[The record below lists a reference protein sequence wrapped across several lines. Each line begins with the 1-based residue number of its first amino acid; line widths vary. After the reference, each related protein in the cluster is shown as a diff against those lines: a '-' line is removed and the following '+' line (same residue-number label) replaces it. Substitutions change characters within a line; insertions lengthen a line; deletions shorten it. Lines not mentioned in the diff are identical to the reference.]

1 MRKTRFFLFIIAIAI
16 AVVGLAY
23 YTATKV
29 RAQNQYTTDIAE
41 RLRLRNV
48 PVKQV
53 KVLKH
58 VPYMVEIALQSSSN
72 DDTLSLDDNWFMQLA
87 RREATFAYRIGTGL
101 SSFMLTVYNTRGDLI
116 YSTQTYL
123 YPEDLSQQM
132 TSSQLPKV
140 DNLAAKEIVEEQ
152 LNLAELS
159 LDLLDVISEGI
170 GSNGQIL
177 LIQLSADDLETA
189 NQSLPK
195 FLSSFFQMLET
206 VNNEYGTYFVL
217 CHLRLI
223 DSQGNVLLDYVRDLE
238 GGSTQWKAVEGLY
251 DEWYPHP
258 EDGVISAPTPTVSI
272 EAYPLPLGEAQPAQP
287 STPYP

>member
-1 MRKTRFFLFIIAIAI
+1 MKKTRFFILVPIIAIAT
-16 AVVGLAY
+16 VGLLY

-29 RAQNQYTTDIAE
+29 LAQNQYATDIAE

-48 PVKQV
+48 PIKQV
-53 KVLKH
+53 VVLRH
-58 VPYMVEIALQSSSN
+58 VPYVVEIALQSSSN

-101 SSFMLTVYNTRGDLI
+101 SSFKLTVYNTQGDLI

-123 YPEDLSQQM
+123 YPEDLSQQL

-140 DNLAAKEIVEEQ
+140 DNLTAKEIVKEQ
-152 LNLAELS
+152 LNLGGLS

-170 GSNGQIL
+170 GSSGQIL
-177 LIQLSADDLETA
+177 LIQLSAEDLKTA

-195 FLSSFFQMLET
+195 FLCSFFQMLET
-206 VNNEYGTYFVL
+206 VNDEHGTYLVL
-217 CHLRLI
+217 CYLRLT
-223 DSQGNVLLDYVRDLE
+223 DSQGNVLLDYTRDME
-238 GGSTQWKAVEGLY
+238 GGSTQWTAVEGLY

-258 EDGVISAPTPTVSI
+258 KDEDISIPTPTVPI
-272 EAYPLPLGEAQPAQP
+272 EAYPPPPAEAKPIPL